1 MNKLLIFDLDGTLV
15 DCKQLHRDAF
25 RSAIGGKWYPE
36 DRVEGLPTVEKIKI
50 LQELHY
56 YLNPPIVIREK
67 ARLTSELFDEYIQ
80 YNPELN
86 KRLSELSQQYDLA
99 LCSNA
104 VRPFV
109 ERCVDTLNIR
119 LLLSC
124 GIWTATEYPA
134 KPDVTMWQ
142 SCIESWAGELANV
155 TIFEDSPVGI
165 MGARSVGCG
174 VVEVQDSVDLLRKL
188 DDF

>member
-25 RSAIGGKWYPE
+25 REAIGGKWYPE
-36 DRVEGLPTVEKIKI
+36 ERVEGLPTVEKIKI

-56 YLNPPIVIREK
+56 YLNPPIVMKEK
-67 ARLTSELFDEYIQ
+67 ARLTAELFDDYIE
-80 YNPELN
+80 YNPVLN
-86 KRLSELSQQYDLA
+86 KRLSELSQTYDLA

-104 VRPFV
+104 TRAFV

-124 GIWTATEYPA
+124 GIWTASEYAP
-134 KPDVTMWQ
+134 KPDTEQWR
-142 SCIESWAGELANV
+142 SCIESWGGELENV

-165 MGARSVGCG
+165 MGAKRVGCT
-174 VVEVQDSVDLLRKL
+174 VVEVEDAGDLVRKL
-188 DDF
+188 DEF

>member
-25 RSAIGGKWYPE
+25 REAIGGKWYPE
-36 DRVEGLPTVEKIKI
+36 ERVEGLPTVEKIKI
-50 LQELHY
+50 LQDLDY
-56 YLNPPIVIREK
+56 DLDPSVVMAEK
-67 ARLTSELFDEYIQ
+67 ARLTSELFDDYIE
-80 YNPELN
+80 YNPVLN

-104 VRPFV
+104 TRAFV

-124 GIWTATEYPA
+124 GIWTASEYAP
-134 KPDVTMWQ
+134 KPDTEQWR
-142 SCIESWAGELANV
+142 SCIESWGGELENV

-165 MGARSVGCG
+165 MGANSVGCG
-174 VVEVQDSVDLLRKL
+174 VVEVVDAQDLVRKL
-188 DDF
+188 DEF

>member
-1 MNKLLIFDLDGTLV
+1 MIFDLDGTLV

-36 DRVEGLPTVEKIKI
+36 ERVEGLPTVEKIKI
-50 LQELHY
+50 LQDLDY
-56 YLNPPIVIREK
+56 DLDAPLVIAEK
-67 ARLTSELFDEYIQ
+67 ARLTAELFDDYIE
-80 YNPELN
+80 YNPVLN
-86 KRLSELSQQYDLA
+86 KRLSELSQTYDLA

-104 VRPFV
+104 TRPFV

-124 GIWTATEYPA
+124 GIWTASEYAP
-134 KPDVTMWQ
+134 KPDTEQWQ
-142 SCIESWAGELANV
+142 SCIESWGGELENV

-165 MGARSVGCG
+165 MGANRVGCS
-174 VVEVQDSVDLLRKL
+174 VVEVLNASDLVRKL
-188 DDF
+188 DEF